1 MREQT
6 ARVERNPPGGL
17 FFVCEKPPYGAADFR
32 VLFICYLYTGLRCFS
47 FGAAAVRAEE
57 IGQSP
62 KGALAAG
69 RIAWKK
75 GGGGHHAA
83 PVQKNPFSIK
93 IILSIDR

>member
-1 MREQT
+1 LSGIHPAVCFLCAKSLRT
-6 ARVERNPPGGL
+6 ALR
-17 FFVCEKPPYGAADFR
+17 DFR

-62 KGALAAG
+62 KSALAAG